1 MIERYCYSRSVPNVI
16 YSHPKLL
23 LRLLNE
29 DLHVCLHILYH
40 HHSKKKIKKSLNKK
54 PILNKVIHQI
64 KWCAGA
70 KDIYGLSFIM
80 TLM

>member
-16 YSHPKLL
+16 YSHSKLL

-70 KDIYGLSFIM
+70 KDIYSLM